1 MVDMDS
7 GTWVKGLMET
17 TRLPGWFLRCLLRL
31 LLLASLFGAAS
42 SWAADSRV
50 KFNLPSDEFPKA
62 ILEFYHQSKIEVLF
76 LANDTLSQIKTQPVV
91 GELEPREALE
101 RMLKGTG
108 LTFRFVT
115 EHSVTIKQPEVASVP
130 PPPPPKPPPPSVH
143 HMAAAGPTVGH
154 NQLEEVTVT
163 GSLIHGAADVMSPLV
178 YVTQAD
184 LSQAPFATVQDALYQ
199 LPLVS
204 LDAPRE
210 DFGLNNNYN
219 YGSGINLR
227 GLGVG
232 ATLVLVNGH
241 RQPLSGVDGDFVD
254 VSNIPTA
261 AIERIEI
268 LPDGASALYGSDA
281 IAGVV
286 NIILRNDFDG
296 AETQVRYGGA
306 PGGRDETV
314 VSQLLGTHWSSGKA
328 MLVYEYSDAT
338 DLPAAARGYAAN
350 SNKIP
355 YGGSDFRSIFGDPGN
370 IVNPAT
376 GQPIYGIPAGSTS
389 VPLNPAALS
398 STINLQNTFART
410 LLFPQRTQ
418 NSVYATASQ
427 DVGDSVEL
435 FAEGRFSQRTTFVQ
449 TFPETATLEVP
460 GNNPFNPFPG
470 SITPVAYSF
479 SQSLGPISFSGETR
493 NYLGTLGARFKLG
506 GDWQATLSE
515 SFGQEKLF
523 DTEYNIYNLGALDT
537 ALANTNV
544 ATTFNAFGGVTNPA
558 TLAAIRREDLVHAVS
573 GIEMSS
579 FVADG
584 PLLDLPAGPAKLAVG
599 YERREE
605 SLEHTVA
612 DIADPPYGTMNA
624 RYSRHV
630 NSAFAELA
638 IPLVGDS
645 DHPRAAPRLELT
657 LAGRYEDYSDFGHST
672 TPEVRLRWVP
682 IDSLKLRASWGRSFR
697 APKLDDLYDS
707 TENVSFMVTLPDPQ
721 SPTGRSQVLGLQGD
735 NPNLKAETATTW
747 TAGFDVVPEF
757 DPGLT
762 FSATYYQIDYTGQ
775 IAQPD
780 PADPFD
786 ILGQENEWG
795 AVITRNPTQA
805 QIAAICNRADFQG
818 SRPSC
823 LASSPAAIVDFQ
835 LANLASTQVSGLDL
849 GVHQKIDSGIG
860 RFELGLQGSYVF
872 HFDQAVT
879 STSPSVD
886 ILNTYGNPLK
896 LRFRATAGWDQHA
909 PGESGLGANLAV
921 NFTNAYDNPGSTPMP
936 HIDSLTTVDLQLRY
950 HTADGDGLLNGL
962 ELGLNAVNVFNQSP
976 PFVDS
981 MYGYD
986 LANFQPLGRVLSLSF
1001 RKKW

>member
-1 MVDMDS
+1 MDNR
-7 GTWVKGLMET
+7 TWRNGRMET
-17 TRLPGWFLRCLLRL
+17 TRLPGRFLRCLLTL
-31 LLLASLFGAAS
+31 LPLVCLFGAAP
-42 SWAADSRV
+42 SWAADSKV

-91 GELEPREALE
+91 GELEPREALD

-115 EHSVTIKQPEVASVP
+115 EHSVTIKQPEVASTP
-130 PPPPPKPPPPSVH
+130 PPPPRKAPPPSVH
-143 HMAAAGPTVGH
+143 RSAAAGPVVGH
-154 NQLEEVTVT
+154 NQLDEVTIT

-178 YVTQAD
+178 YVTQQD
-184 LSQAPFATVQDALYQ
+184 LSLAPFATVQDALYQ

-286 NIILRNDFDG
+286 NIILRDDFEG

-306 PGGRDETV
+306 PGGRGETV

-328 MLVYEYSDAT
+328 MLVYEYSDGTELA
-338 DLPAAARGYAAN
+338 AAARGYAAN
-350 SNKIP
+350 SNKTP
-355 YGGSDFRSIFGDPGN
+355 YGGTDFRSIFSDPGN

-376 GQPIYGIPAGSTS
+376 GQAIYGIPAGSTS
-389 VPLNPAALS
+389 VPLNPATLS

-418 NSVYATASQ
+418 NSVYATGSQ
-427 DVGDSVEL
+427 NVGDSVEL
-435 FAEGRFSQRTTFVQ
+435 FAEGRFSQRKTFVQ
-449 TFPETATLEVP
+449 TFPQTDTLDVP

-470 SITPVAYSF
+470 SVTPVAYSF
-479 SQSLGPISFSGETR
+479 SRSLGPISFSGETR

-523 DTEYNIYNLGALDT
+523 DNEYNIYNGIALNA
-537 ALANTNV
+537 ALADTNV
-544 ATTFNAFGGVTNPA
+544 PTTFNAFGGVTNPT

-573 GIEMSS
+573 GIETTS

-599 YERREE
+599 LERREE

-612 DIADPPYGTMNA
+612 DIADPPYGTTNA

-630 NSAFAELA
+630 GSAFTELA
-638 IPLVGDS
+638 IPLVGNS
-645 DHPRAAPRLELT
+645 EHPRAAPRLELT
-657 LAGRYEDYSDFGHST
+657 VAGRYEDYSDFGTST
-672 TPEVRLRWVP
+672 TPEVRLHWVP

-707 TENVSFMVTLPDPQ
+707 TENVSFTTTLPDPQ
-721 SPTGRSQVLGLQGD
+721 SSTGRSQILGLQGD

-747 TAGFDVVPEF
+747 TGGFDVVPEF

-762 FSATYYQIDYTGQ
+762 FSATYYEIDYTGQ

-780 PADPFD
+780 SANPFD

-805 QIAAICNRADFQG
+805 QIAAICNRPDFQG
-818 SRPSC
+818 SRASC

-835 LANLASTQVSGLDL
+835 LANLASTKVSGLDL
-849 GVHQKIDSGIG
+849 SVHQRINSGIG

-886 ILNTYGNPLK
+886 ILNTYANPLK
-896 LRFRATAGWDQHA
+896 LRFRATAGWDEH
-909 PGESGLGANLAV
+909 PTGESGLGAKLAV
-921 NFTNAYDNPGSTPMP
+921 NFTNAYDNPGSTLLRR
-936 HIDSLTTVDLQLRY
+936 IDSLTTVDMQLLY
-950 HTADGDGLLNGL
+950 HTAEDAGPWGGMEFALS
-962 ELGLNAVNVFNQSP
+962 AVNVFNQSP
-976 PFVDS
+976 PFADNV
-981 MYGYD
+981 YGYD
-986 LANFQPLGRVLSLSF
+986 VANFQPLGRVLSLSI
-1001 RKKW
+1001 RKRW